1 MEMQKKRWLLSLS
14 YNPSKENIK
23 TRLRTI
29 FRNLALSSSSYD
41 NVIVLGDF
49 NVGVEEVNMSNFC
62 STSDLQSL
70 I

>member
-14 YNPSKENIK
+14 YNLSKENIK
-23 TRLRTI
+23 TRLGTI

>member
-23 TRLRTI
+23 TRLGTI